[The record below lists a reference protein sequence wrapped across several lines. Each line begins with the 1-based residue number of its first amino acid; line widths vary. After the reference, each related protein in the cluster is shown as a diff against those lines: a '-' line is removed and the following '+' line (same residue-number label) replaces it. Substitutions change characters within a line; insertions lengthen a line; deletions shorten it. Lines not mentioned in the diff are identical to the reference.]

1 MDEFNL
7 EHSIIESGIKRDL
20 GVLELPLAKR
30 VFLILGVSAFLLT
43 GAVFARVVFLSWWNG
58 DFYKDRSEM
67 NVKQPITIPSARGF
81 IYDRSGNLLAQNE
94 SSYRVVLN
102 TGIAKL
108 KKTDIDKALESLSGV
123 LAVEKSE
130 LVSLL
135 DKVSLE
141 KSVLVTLE
149 RNISSDK
156 VNSIKEL
163 AIPGIEIQD
172 DYRREYLK
180 GPAFSHILGY
190 TGLLKFKDVNGK
202 TGLEKYYNEILGGE
216 DGLRLMY
223 RNAKGEILDEKL
235 LNAPRDGG
243 HLYTTVD
250 SGLQEYFYERLS
262 SALRALGRNVGVG
275 IAINPQNG
283 EILALVSLP
292 SYDNNVFT
300 DSKSSKQRADLLK
313 APFQPLFD
321 RAVSGVYT
329 PGSTIKPLVA
339 VAALKENIIDSKHQ
353 IYSKGY
359 IEIPNP
365 YNPDQPS
372 RFLDWKAHGWVDLH
386 SALARS
392 SNVYFYEIGG
402 GFENFK
408 GLGIKKLKEYW
419 QLFGFGEKTGIDL
432 DSESMGFLP
441 DSEEKEKRTGD
452 IWRIGDTYNVAIGQ
466 GDFQVTPIQLIN
478 YIAAIANGGKV
489 YKPHLTNGIMNKEL
503 GIMEP
508 EVLRDLSYLG
518 DYIKEVQQ
526 GMIDGVKMPYGTSH
540 LLADL
545 PVAVAAKTGS
555 SQVANNTR
563 TNAFFAGYAPAEK
576 PEIAILVLIENARE
590 GSLNAV
596 PVAKDVLN
604 WYYWNRLA
612 ISN

>member
-1 MDEFNL
+1 M
-7 EHSIIESGIKRDL
+7 EHSIIESNAGNFDI
-20 GVLELPLAKR
+20 LELPLAKR
-30 VFLILGVSAFLLT
+30 VFLILGISALFLIGT
-43 GAVFARVVFLSWWNG
+43 VFIRIVFLSWWKG
-58 DFYKDRSEM
+58 DFYKGRSEM
-67 NVKQPITIPSARGF
+67 NAEQPITIPSARGA
-81 IYDRSGNLLAQNE
+81 IYDRFGNLLAQNQ

-102 TGIAKL
+102 AGIAKL
-108 KKTDIDKALESLSGV
+108 KKVDIDAALESLAKI

-130 LVSLL
+130 LDSLL
-135 DKVSLE
+135 EKVNLE
-141 KSVLVTLE
+141 KSALITLE
-149 RNISSDK
+149 RNVPLDEVK
-156 VNSIKEL
+156 AIKEL

-172 DYRREYLK
+172 DYRRDYLK
-180 GPAFSHILGY
+180 GPAFAHVLGY

-202 TGLEKYYNEILGGE
+202 AGLEKYYNDLLSGE

-223 RNAKGEILDEKL
+223 RNAEGKILDEKL
-235 LNAPRDGG
+235 LNAPKDGQ
-243 HLYTTVD
+243 HLYTTIE

-283 EILALVSLP
+283 EILSLVNLP

-300 DSKSSKQRADLLK
+300 DAKSSKQRVDLLR
-313 APFQPLFD
+313 ASFQPLFD

-339 VAALKENIIDSKHQ
+339 VAALKEKVVDTKYK
-353 IYSKGY
+353 IYSPGY

-372 RFLDWKAHGWVDLH
+372 RFLDWRPQGWVDLH

-392 SNVYFYEIGG
+392 SNVYFYEVGG
-402 GFENFK
+402 GFGNLK
-408 GLGIKKLKEYW
+408 GLGIEKLKEYW

-432 DSESMGFLP
+432 DSESIGFLP
-441 DSEEKEKRTGD
+441 DPQEKEKRTGD

-478 YIAAIANGGKV
+478 YIAAIANGGKF
-489 YKPHLTNGIMNKEL
+489 YKPHFIKES
-503 GIMEP
+503 P
-508 EVLRDLSYLG
+508 EVNKDLSNLSE
-518 DYIKEVQQ
+518 YIKEAQA
-526 GMIDGVKMPYGTSH
+526 GMIDGVNMPYGTSH

-545 PVAVAAKTGS
+545 PMQVAAKTGS

-563 TNAFFAGYAPAEK
+563 TNAFFVGYLPAEALAK
-576 PEIAILVLIENARE
+576 VGASIDKQIAILVLIENARE

-596 PVAKDVLN
+596 PIANGALN

-612 ISN
+612 VSN